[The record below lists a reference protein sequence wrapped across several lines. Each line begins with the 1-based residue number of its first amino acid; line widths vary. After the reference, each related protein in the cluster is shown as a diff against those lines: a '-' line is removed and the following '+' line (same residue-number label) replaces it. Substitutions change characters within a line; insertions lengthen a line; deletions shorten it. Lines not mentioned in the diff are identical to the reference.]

1 MRESK
6 RRSRDSNVMEAT
18 DPVAMLKQDHSNV
31 KDLFDEFE
39 GTDDERTQMEIA
51 KRAIN
56 ELKVHAAVEEEIF
69 YPAVREM
76 IDDRELMSEATE
88 EHHVV
93 HFLIDELEN
102 QRLDHDTYHAKFI
115 VLAENVRHHI
125 KEEEGEMMPKIDA
138 EDEELEQLAARM
150 SRRKQQLTENPAEL
164 NRKTAT
170 RTTGKLSNRSGE
182 ARETASASSSSEK
195 GSNRTSSRSRTA
207 MSGRSDSRNS
217 SKKSGKEDSKRS
229 SSKSSGSRASR

>member
-1 MRESK
+1 MRESN

-76 IDDRELMSEATE
+76 IDDREVMSEATE

-125 KEEEGEMMPKIDA
+125 KEEEGEMLPKIDA
-138 EDEELEQLAARM
+138 EDEELEKIGTRM
-150 SRRKQQLTENPAEL
+150 SRRKQELMENPGAL
-164 NRKTAT
+164 NRKGNSRPSGQA
-170 RTTGKLSNRSGE
+170 NRSAQ
-182 ARETASASSSSEK
+182 ARQSTGQASSAK
-195 GSNRTSSRSRTA
+195 GSTRTSSRSGTGTSA
-207 MSGRSDSRNS
+207 RSTSR
-217 SKKSGKEDSKRS
+217 SKKSGKSGSNRS
-229 SSKSSGSRASR
+229 SSRSSSPRASR